1 MTPRNG
7 RSRSKSGLGGRR
19 LVLFSLASLAI
30 LSLTFTL
37 GIFVGRQWNRSAPAP
52 VQAEK
57 GKKPVLAGRGG
68 LRDSQAER
76 TGQIREKLTFYQD
89 LPAPLGSPPPS
100 VSKPGSAS
108 AEPAKRAAKSA
119 DLPKGPP
126 KPDETAGSER
136 TFVPEPQTPQLIAAQ
151 SQTSGPSRQMWTV
164 QVAAYRTPEPAHE
177 LRRSLGSAGY
187 DAHVMTAST
196 DDGKA
201 LYRVRVGSFLNRS
214 EAEKAAQRLKAE
226 RSLSTFVTTRSAE
239 GQ

>member
-57 GKKPVLAGRGG
+57 GKKPGLAGRGG

-89 LPAPLGSPPPS
+89 LPAPLGSPPPPL
-100 VSKPGSAS
+100 SKPA
-108 AEPAKRAAKSA
+108 PA
-119 DLPKGPP
+119 
-126 KPDETAGSER
+126 T
-136 TFVPEPQTPQLIAAQ
+136 PEPEKR
-151 SQTSGPSRQMWTV
+151 SGSGIRGAGFEHPIPDPRPPTLDPRGWTV

-226 RSLSTFVTTRSAE
+226 RSLSTFVTTKSAE